1 MWARLLALDS
11 NSSPPVGCIWIC
23 HEHPGIRVRLF
34 GLSLCRG
41 ITSRWWAGG
50 QAKMSRDG
58 GVGVEVCWTSRPTCR
73 RKVNRNPPPPPKP
86 RRSCPRC
93 SAFSDNSVKFLRR
106 QHMDTLAPRSDS
118 PALPSSVL
126 GVSHPQQHRNGNPTF
141 PTPLQCQPRA
151 VHMPKNF
158 RALYFPMV
166 DRPAKEPSPLRG
178 PGQSMPETAGVGTGA
193 WRAWLRGSHP
203 HLLHFARDEQQC
215 ISPIR
220 EPTEP
225 ASQPPDTSV
234 EMSKDQRILL
244 TTTFLSDEVE
254 LDRPE
259 RTSLD
264 HRGCPGIRADANCTE
279 ALAAVP
285 YYLVF
290 IFCSPTPGKSVVND
304 TTHYQR
310 H

>member
-1 MWARLLALDS
+1 MSTRGFVSVFLDCPFAEESRL
-11 NSSPPVGCIWIC
+11 VG
-23 HEHPGIRVRLF
+23 GQVGKQR
-34 GLSLCRG
+34 CRG
-41 ITSRWWAGG
+41 MVVLVLRF
-50 QAKMSRDG
+50 
-58 GVGVEVCWTSRPTCR
+58 VGHLAQLANGKSIAT
-73 RKVNRNPPPPPKP
+73 PPPPKP

-106 QHMDTLAPRSDS
+106 QHMDTLAPRSYS
-118 PALPSSVL
+118 PALPSSVF
-126 GVSHPQQHRNGNPTF
+126 GVSHPQQHRNGNPIF
-141 PTPLQCQPRA
+141 LTPLQCQPRA

-264 HRGCPGIRADANCTE
+264 HRGCPGIRDDANCTE
-279 ALAAVP
+279 VLAAVP